1 MLWEHVQKPGGRSQG
16 RDQRGTNPLG
26 GRCGSGSEAP
36 GQLVVEREGL
46 TLFYF
51 PEKNKIFEPVSYAM
65 ELSRAHET
73 TAHLGNGSHG
83 SVCSVTV

>member
-1 MLWEHVQKPGGRSQG
+1 MCRSPEAGAKVGTREELIHWGAGVGQG
-16 RDQRGTNPLG
+16 ARPRV
-26 GRCGSGSEAP
+26 
-36 GQLVVEREGL
+36 QLVMEREGL
-46 TLFYF
+46 TLLYF

-65 ELSRAHET
+65 KLSRVHET